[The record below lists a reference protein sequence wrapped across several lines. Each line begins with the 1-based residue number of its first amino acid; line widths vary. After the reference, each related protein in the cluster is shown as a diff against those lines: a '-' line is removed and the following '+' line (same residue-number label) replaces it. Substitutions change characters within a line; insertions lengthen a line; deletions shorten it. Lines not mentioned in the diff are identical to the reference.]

1 MSDAGA
7 PFSGGGHTCCFN
19 QLNGTVSPLSQQMDT
34 SMKSRRLDA
43 QDSLASGPALCSLM
57 HPSNIDNPDPSH
69 PTTQERIWTLPTALT
84 LARVAAIP
92 AFVALWYSPAP
103 WAPAAATWLL
113 LAASVTDFLD
123 GYLARKLV
131 RGAGVGVGRACLCVA
146 AWAPASGSC
155 TRRRL
160 LWEWHQLH
168 GKVTLLPNRQPSTL
182 PPKTHKQNVASE
194 FGAFLDPV
202 ADKLMVSTALVL
214 LSTAPIVAGRLAG
227 DALLCPLAAAAIV
240 GREIAMSALREWAAG
255 AGPAARGAVVVSTAG
270 KLKTSVQLAALVALC
285 AARTRAA
292 PATLADAG
300 AALLALAAFLTLW
313 SLAQYFAALWPYM
326 AGRRSCR

>member
-1 MSDAGA
+1 MSLRLLL
-7 PFSGGGHTCCFN
+7 PPV
-19 QLNGTVSPLSQQMDT
+19 GT
-34 SMKSRRLDA
+34 RLD
-43 QDSLASGPALCSLM
+43 
-57 HPSNIDNPDPSH
+57 SH
-69 PTTQERIWTLPTALT
+69 PGQAVLPRLTRAQSRWEPGRLHRDVNFMHAAHGSRGAWGWHGRSSVLTPHAAPTEGDPQLERKERIWTLPTALT

-123 GYLARKLV
+123 GYLARKL
-131 RGAGVGVGRACLCVA
+131 
-146 AWAPASGSC
+146 
-155 TRRRL
+155 
-160 LWEWHQLH
+160 
-168 GKVTLLPNRQPSTL
+168 
-182 PPKTHKQNVASE
+182 NVASE

-214 LSTAPIVAGRLAG
+214 LSTAPIVAGHLAG

-255 AGPAARGAVVVSTAG
+255 AGPAARGAVVVSAAG